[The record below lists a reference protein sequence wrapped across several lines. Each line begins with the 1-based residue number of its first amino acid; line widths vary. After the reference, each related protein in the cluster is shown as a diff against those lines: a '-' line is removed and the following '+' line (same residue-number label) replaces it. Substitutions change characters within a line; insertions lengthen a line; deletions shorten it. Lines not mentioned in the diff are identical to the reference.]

1 MMRSA
6 AILGLLLISLAA
18 LGAQKSG
25 NLSVTVVPGGNY
37 GNYLIGYD
45 QDFGD
50 IANALGGN
58 PMIVG
63 CGNIDC
69 APEPMHYGLH
79 QMDDQS
85 QAAAAAAN
93 TLTGQWES
101 EYFVNRVDPAG
112 PYTYFIRVCSE
123 WQGSTACGP
132 FVNGDEN
139 QGEAIDPAT
148 WIAGVRNFVDF
159 VRADPNLKNV
169 KIGFDVPYTP
179 EQAKYYPGDD
189 YVDIIT
195 YDMYPG
201 LGQGPTSQAAWDWEI
216 TGPLAAMMSY
226 GKPMAVPEFCE
237 KFADGYVT
245 TQLAQW
251 ANTQNV
257 VALVF
262 WNQNGLGNPATGEV
276 NCNIDST
283 PAKLN
288 AFMAAWYGYKY
299 TGSFWP
305 VIIPWQ

>member
-25 NLSVTVVPGGNY
+25 NLSVTVVPGSNY

-50 IANALGGN
+50 IGDALGGN

-69 APEPMHYGLH
+69 TEPMHFGLP
-79 QMDDQS
+79 QLDDQS
-85 QAAAAAAN
+85 QAAGAASGSLNSQWAA
-93 TLTGQWES
+93 
-101 EYFVNRVDPAG
+101 EYFNNRVDPLAS
-112 PYTYFIRVCSE
+112 YIYFIRVCSE
-123 WQGSTACGP
+123 WQGSNVCGP
-132 FVNGDEN
+132 FINGDEN

-148 WIAGVRNFVDF
+148 WIAGVRNFVNF
-159 VRADPNLKNV
+159 IRADPNLKNV
-169 KIGFDVPYTP
+169 KVEFDVPYTA
-179 EQAKYYPGDD
+179 EQAKYYPGDA
-189 YVDIIT
+189 YVDLIT

-201 LGQGPTSQAAWDWEI
+201 MAQGATSQDAWNWEI
-216 TGPLAAMMSY
+216 NGPLAAMMSY
-226 GKPMAVPEFCE
+226 GKPMAIPEFCD
-237 KFADGYVT
+237 KFPNGYVT

-251 ANTQNV
+251 ANSQNV

-262 WNQNGLGNPATGEV
+262 WNQAAGAVAPGEV
-276 NCNIDST
+276 NCNIDAT
-283 PAKLN
+283 AAKLN